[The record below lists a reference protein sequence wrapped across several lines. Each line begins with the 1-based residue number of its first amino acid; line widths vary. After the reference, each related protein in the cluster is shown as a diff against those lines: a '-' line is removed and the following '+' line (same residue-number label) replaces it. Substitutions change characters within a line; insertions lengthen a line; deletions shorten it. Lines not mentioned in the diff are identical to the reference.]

1 MILLYLTIIKKTIM
15 KNSTLISLS
24 FFLITFLSSAQGI
37 SDQVNNQLAAL
48 VANNELLLE
57 DIQWELSS
65 DHISST
71 SGVHHIYYSQVLND
85 IEVFGSQS
93 SIHILED
100 GAVLSATNNFIF
112 KITTKLKNSTN
123 ASLTAVEA
131 IQSAANQLQY
141 SITNELS
148 VLESFTGVSQRQII
162 SNGGMSLSPIP
173 AKLMYQL
180 VDDQLKLVWDLSI
193 QEKSQENW
201 WNIRVD
207 ATTGNIIDKNNYLL
221 SCGFDH
227 QHEESLNYNKNL
239 YNILDY
245 KNSNLVTVA
254 NCDEC
259 YEVLA
264 MPIESPYYGERTIEI
279 QPAYLTA
286 SPFGWHDVDGVTGA
300 DFTVTKGNNVDAY
313 EDGDNIGYQ
322 PDGDVQLDFTGYP
335 FDPIYSNTNQYEDSA
350 ITNLFYWNNIIHDLV
365 YVYGFD
371 EEAGNFQENNYGN
384 GGSENDSVNAE
395 AQDGSGTCNANFGT
409 PPDGSNPTMQM
420 YVCNDK
426 DGDFDN
432 LVIVHEYGHGI
443 SNRLTGGPTNTGCL
457 NNNEQMGEGWSDYYG
472 VLMTIKPGDLG
483 TDARGVGTYL
493 FGQGAGADG
502 IRPYPY
508 STDLA
513 INPQTYDDICG
524 AAIPHGVGS
533 VWATALWEVT
543 WALIDDYGFDTDF
556 YNFTGDVD
564 LDAGNIQAFAL
575 VTEGMK
581 LQPCNPSFI
590 DGRDAIIAADLAIYG
605 GANECLLWEAFAK
618 RGLGFSAD
626 SGSSDSTCDGT
637 QAFDSP
643 VPAINTEAS
652 ICEGQGLQI
661 FGGGTPIGGVY
672 SGTGVTDDG
681 NGLSYT
687 FDPSIA
693 GVGFHTIAYEVTSQC
708 ASGSVTDIIEVTDN
722 LPEIT
727 CQDIILELDANGEA
741 MLEIPAVVTNLE
753 AGALVIDQ
761 TGVFAPID
769 ITTSGTVV
777 SLSDDEVS
785 GAQPIG
791 FSFNYYGSDYT
802 DFFISSNGF
811 ITFDSNSAN
820 GCCSGGIIPT
830 PGDQNNLIALVW
842 EDLDPSAG
850 GVIRYK
856 TIGIAPDRILV
867 MEYDNVPYYGSDDLV
882 IVQLQLYEDTNRI
895 EIHSTDIP
903 ANGDASQGVEN
914 SDGTQGIATP
924 GRNAQSWSASEDYV
938 AFFYEPGGPADNCGL
953 STSIDLSQTLFTC
966 SDLGDN
972 TITITLTDTDGNAAT
987 CTSIVT
993 ITDPLVVCALGN
1005 QENELDSSIRLFP
1018 NPTNGQLTLFNEN
1031 NMDIET
1037 ITIFDFN
1044 GRTIQ
1049 ELVVEESS
1057 ININFS
1063 IANIAQGIYFVKI
1076 QTDEASLVK
1085 RVLKK

>member
-1 MILLYLTIIKKTIM
+1 M
-15 KNSTLISLS
+15 KNSTLLSLS
-24 FFLITFLSSAQGI
+24 FFLISFLSSAQEI
-37 SDQVNNQLAAL
+37 SDQINSQLAAL
-48 VANNELLLE
+48 VANNELLSE

-71 SGVHHIYYSQVLND
+71 SGVHHIYYSQMLND

-93 SIHILED
+93 SIHILEN
-100 GAVLSATNNFIF
+100 GTTLLATNNFIF
-112 KITTKLKNSTN
+112 KITSKLKNSSN
-123 ASLTAVEA
+123 ANLTAVQA
-131 IQSAANQLQY
+131 IQSVANQLEY
-141 SITNELS
+141 SITEELS
-148 VLESFTGVSQRQII
+148 ILESFAGVSQRQII
-162 SNGGMSLSPIP
+162 SNGGISLSPIP

-180 VDDQLKLVWDLSI
+180 VDNQLKLVWDVSI
-193 QEKSQENW
+193 QEKSQKNW

-207 ATTGNIIDKNNYLL
+207 ANTGIIIDKNNYLL
-221 SCGFDH
+221 SCGFEH

-239 YNILDY
+239 YNIVDY

-259 YEVLA
+259 YEVFD

-279 QPAYLTA
+279 QPAYLPA

-300 DFTVTKGNNVDAY
+300 DFTVTKGNNVDSY

-322 PDGDVQLDFTGYP
+322 PDGGLQLDFTGYP
-335 FDPIYSNTNQYEDSA
+335 FDPIYSNANQYEDAA
-350 ITNLFYWNNIIHDLV
+350 ITNLFYWNNIIHDLL
-365 YVYGFD
+365 YVYGFN

-384 GGSENDSVNAE
+384 GGSESDSVNAE

-443 SNRLTGGPTNTGCL
+443 SNRLTGGPTNTSCL

-472 VLMTIKPGDLG
+472 VLMTIEPGDLG
-483 TDARGVGTYL
+483 TDSRGVGTYL
-493 FGQGAGADG
+493 FGQGPDANG
-502 IRPYPY
+502 IRPFPY

-513 INPQTYDDICG
+513 INPQTYDDICNL
-524 AAIPHGVGS
+524 AIPHGVGS

-543 WALIDDYGFDTDF
+543 WALIDEYGFDTNF
-556 YNFTGDVD
+556 YNFTADVD
-564 LDAGNIQAFAL
+564 QDAGNIQAFAL

-590 DGRDAIIAADLAIYG
+590 DGRDAIIAADFAIYG

-618 RGLGFSAD
+618 RGLGYSAD
-626 SGSSDSTCDGT
+626 AGSSDSTCDGT
-637 QAFDSP
+637 AAFDSP
-643 VPAINTEAS
+643 VPAINTQES

-661 FGGGTPIGGVY
+661 FSGGTPTGGVY

-681 NGLSYT
+681 NGLTYT

-693 GVGFHTIAYEVTSQC
+693 GVGFHTITYEVTSQC
-708 ASGSVTDIIEVTDN
+708 ASGSVTDTIEVTDN

-727 CQDIILELDANGEA
+727 CQDVTLELDFNGEVV
-741 MLEIPAVVTNLE
+741 LEIPNIVTNLE
-753 AGALVIDQ
+753 PGALVIDQ
-761 TGVFAPID
+761 TGVFSPID
-769 ITTSGTVV
+769 ITTTGSVV
-777 SLSDDEVS
+777 NLGDDEVS

-811 ITFDSNSAN
+811 ISFSATSN
-820 GCCSGGIIPT
+820 GCCSGGVIPN
-830 PGDQNNLIALVW
+830 PGDENNLIALVW
-842 EDLDPSAG
+842 EDLDPTAG
-850 GVIRYK
+850 GIIRYE
-856 TIGIAPDRILV
+856 TIGVAPDRILV
-867 MEYDNVPYYGSDDLV
+867 MEYDNVPYYGSDDVV
-882 IVQLQLYEDTNRI
+882 IVQLQLYEGTNRI
-895 EIHSTDIP
+895 EIHSTNIP
-903 ANGDASQGVEN
+903 VNGDATQGVEN
-914 SDGTQGIATP
+914 SNGTEGIATP
-924 GRNAQSWSASEDYV
+924 GRNAQAWSASEDYV
-938 AFFYEPGGPADNCGL
+938 AFFYEAGGPADNCGL
-953 STSIDLSQTLFTC
+953 TTSIDLSQTVFTC

-972 TITITLTDTDGNAAT
+972 TITITLTDTDGNADT
-987 CTSIVT
+987 CLSVVT
-993 ITDPLVVCALGN
+993 ITDPLVICALGN
-1005 QENELDSSIRLFP
+1005 QSNELDSSIRLFP
-1018 NPTNGQLTLFNEN
+1018 NPTDGQLTLVNEN

-1044 GRTIQ
+1044 GRSIQ
-1049 ELVVEESS
+1049 ELVVGESF

-1063 IANIAQGIYFVKI
+1063 IANIARGIYFVKI
-1076 QTDEASLVK
+1076 QTDEATVVK
-1085 RVLKK
+1085 RVLKQ

>member
-1 MILLYLTIIKKTIM
+1 M
-15 KNSTLISLS
+15 KNNTLLSLT

-37 SDQVNNQLAAL
+37 SDQVNSQLEAL
-48 VANNELLLE
+48 VANNKLLSE

-71 SGVHHIYYSQVLND
+71 SGVHHIYYSQIFND

-93 SIHILED
+93 SLHILEN
-100 GAVLSATNNFIF
+100 GTTLSATNNFIF
-112 KITTKLKNSTN
+112 KITAKLKNSLN
-123 ASLTAVEA
+123 ANLTAVQA
-131 IQSAANQLQY
+131 IQSVANQLEY
-141 SITNELS
+141 SITEELL
-148 VLESFTGVSQRQII
+148 VLESFAGVSQRQII
-162 SNGGMSLSPIP
+162 SNGGISLSPIP

-193 QEKSQENW
+193 QEKSQKNW

-207 ATTGNIIDKNNYLL
+207 ATTGIILDKNNYLL
-221 SCGFDH
+221 SCGFEH
-227 QHEESLNYNKNL
+227 HHEESLNYNKNL

-245 KNSNLVTVA
+245 KKSNLVTVA
-254 NCDEC
+254 DCDEC

-279 QPAYLTA
+279 QPAYLPA

-300 DFTVTKGNNVDAY
+300 DFTVTKGNNVDSY

-322 PDGDVQLDFTGYP
+322 PDGGVQLDFTGYP
-335 FDPIYSNTNQYEDSA
+335 FDPIYSNANQYEDAA

-384 GGSENDSVNAE
+384 GGSESDSVNAE

-443 SNRLTGGPTNTGCL
+443 SNRLTGGPSNTGCL

-472 VLMTIKPGDLG
+472 VLMTIEPGDLG
-483 TDARGVGTYL
+483 TDSRGVGTYL
-493 FGQGAGADG
+493 FGQGADANG
-502 IRPYPY
+502 IRPFPY

-513 INPQTYDDICG
+513 INPQTYDDICNL
-524 AAIPHGVGS
+524 AIPHGVGS

-543 WALIDDYGFDTDF
+543 WALIDEYGFDTDF
-556 YNFTGDVD
+556 YNFTADVD
-564 LDAGNIQAFAL
+564 QDAGNIQAFAL

-618 RGLGFSAD
+618 RGLGYSAD
-626 SGSSDSTCDGT
+626 AGSSDSTCDGT
-637 QAFDSP
+637 AAFDSP
-643 VPAINTEAS
+643 VPAINTEES

-661 FGGGTPIGGVY
+661 FGGGTPTGGVY

-681 NGLSYT
+681 NGLTYT

-708 ASGSVTDIIEVTDN
+708 ASGSVTDTIEVTDN

-727 CQDIILELDANGEA
+727 CQDITLELDVNGEVV
-741 MLEIPAVVTNLE
+741 LEIPNVVTNLE
-753 AGALVIDQ
+753 PGALVIDQ
-761 TGVFAPID
+761 TGVFSPID
-769 ITTSGTVV
+769 ITTTGSVV
-777 SLSDDEVS
+777 SLGDDEVS

-811 ITFDSNSAN
+811 ISFSATSN
-820 GCCSGGIIPT
+820 GCCSGGVIPS
-830 PGDQNNLIALVW
+830 PGDENNLIALVW
-842 EDLDPSAG
+842 EDLDPTAG
-850 GVIRYK
+850 GVIRYE
-856 TIGIAPDRILV
+856 TIGVAPDRVLV
-867 MEYDNVPYYGSDDLV
+867 MEYDNVPYYGSDDAV
-882 IVQLQLYEDTNRI
+882 IVQLQLHEDTNRI
-895 EIHSTDIP
+895 EIHSTNIP
-903 ANGDASQGVEN
+903 VNGDATQGVEN
-914 SDGTQGIATP
+914 SNGTEGIATP
-924 GRNAQSWSASEDYV
+924 GRNSQSWSASEDYV
-938 AFFYEPGGPADNCGL
+938 AFFYEAGGPADNCGL
-953 STSIDLSQTLFTC
+953 TTSIDLSQTVFTC

-972 TITITLTDTDGNAAT
+972 SITITLTDTDGNTAT

-993 ITDPLVVCALGN
+993 INDPLVVCILGD
-1005 QENELDSSIRLFP
+1005 QEIELGTIISLFP
-1018 NPTNGQLTLFNEN
+1018 NPTNGQLTVFNEN

-1037 ITIFDFN
+1037 ITVIDIN
-1044 GRTIQ
+1044 GRIIQ

-1076 QTDEASLVK
+1076 QTDEASVVK
-1085 RVLKK
+1085 RILKQ

>member
-1 MILLYLTIIKKTIM
+1 M
-15 KNSTLISLS
+15 KNTTLISLS

-71 SGVHHIYYSQVLND
+71 SGVHHIYYSQIFND
-85 IEVFGSQS
+85 IEVFESQS
-93 SIHILED
+93 SLHILED
-100 GAVLSATNNFIF
+100 GTVLSATNNFIF
-112 KITTKLKNSTN
+112 KITAKLKNSINT
-123 ASLTAVEA
+123 SLTAVQA
-131 IQSAANQLQY
+131 IQSAASQLQY

-148 VLESFTGVSQRQII
+148 VLESFAGVSQRQII

-173 AKLMYQL
+173 AKLMYQM

-193 QEKSQENW
+193 QEKSQKNW

-239 YNILDY
+239 YNVLDY
-245 KNSNLVTVA
+245 KNSDLVTMA

-259 YEVLA
+259 YEVFA
-264 MPIESPYYGERTIEI
+264 MPIESPYYGERTIEV

-300 DFTVTKGNNVDAY
+300 DFIVTKGNNVDAY

-322 PDGDVQLDFTGYP
+322 PDGNGQLDFSGYP
-335 FDPIYSNTNQYEDSA
+335 FDPIYSNTNQYEDAA

-365 YVYGFD
+365 HVYGFD

-384 GGSENDSVNAE
+384 GGSESDSVNAE

-472 VLMTIKPGDLG
+472 VLMTIKPGDSG
-483 TDARGVGTYL
+483 TDARGIGTYL

-513 INPQTYDDICG
+513 INPQTYDDICNL
-524 AAIPHGVGS
+524 AIPHGVGS

-564 LDAGNIQAFAL
+564 QDAGNIQAFAL

-626 SGSSDSTCDGT
+626 AGSSGSTCDGT
-637 QAFDSP
+637 PAFDSP
-643 VPAINTEAS
+643 VPAINTEEF

-693 GVGFHTIAYEVTSQC
+693 GVGFHTISYEVTSQC

-727 CQDIILELDANGEA
+727 CQDITLELDANGEVV
-741 MLEIPAVVTNLE
+741 LEIPNVVTNLE

-777 SLSDDEVS
+777 SLGDDEVS
-785 GAQPIG
+785 GAQSIG

-820 GCCSGGIIPT
+820 GCCSGGLIPS
-830 PGDQNNLIALVW
+830 PGDENNLIALVW

-850 GVIRYK
+850 GVIRYE

-867 MEYDNVPYYGSDDLV
+867 MEYDNVPYYGVDDLV
-882 IVQLQLYEDTNRI
+882 KVQLQLHEDTNRI
-895 EIHSTDIP
+895 EIHSTNIP
-903 ANGDASQGVEN
+903 ANGDATQGVEN
-914 SDGTQGIATP
+914 SDGTEGIATP

-966 SDLGDN
+966 SELGDN

-1049 ELVVEESS
+1049 ELVVEESF

-1076 QTDEASLVK
+1076 KTDEASVVK
-1085 RVLKK
+1085 RVLKQ

>member
-1 MILLYLTIIKKTIM
+1 MKIGTLL
-15 KNSTLISLS
+15 SL
-24 FFLITFLSSAQGI
+24 FFYLITFFSSAQGI
-37 SDQVNNQLAAL
+37 SDKVNNQLAEL
-48 VANNELLLE
+48 VSNNELLIE
-57 DIQWELSS
+57 DINWELSS
-65 DHISST
+65 DHISSV
-71 SGVHHIYYSQVLND
+71 SGVHHIYYSQMLND

-93 SIHILED
+93 SLHILSD
-100 GAVLSATNNFIF
+100 GSVLSSTNNFVF
-112 KITTKLKNSTN
+112 KITAKLKNSTN
-123 ASLTAVEA
+123 ASITAVQA

-148 VLESFTGVSQRQII
+148 VLESFAGVSQRQII

-180 VDDQLKLVWDLSI
+180 VDDQLKLVWDVSI
-193 QEKSQENW
+193 QEKSQKDW

-207 ATTGNIIDKNNYLL
+207 ATTGTIIDKNNYLL

-227 QHEESLNYNKNL
+227 QHEESLDYNKNL
-239 YNILDY
+239 NKVSNYN
-245 KNSNLVTVA
+245 NSSLVTVA
-254 NCDEC
+254 DCDEC
-259 YEVLA
+259 YEVFA
-264 MPIESPYYGERTIEI
+264 MPVESPYYGERTIEI

-300 DFTVTKGNNVDAY
+300 DYTVTKGNNVDAY
-313 EDGDNIGYQ
+313 EDGDNFGYQ

-335 FDPIYSNTNQYEDSA
+335 FDPIYSNTNQYEDAA

-384 GGSENDSVNAE
+384 GGSESDSVNAE

-420 YVCNDK
+420 YVCDDK

-457 NNNEQMGEGWSDYYG
+457 GNNEQMGEGWSDYYG
-472 VLMTIKPGDLG
+472 VLMTIEPGDLG

-493 FGQGAGADG
+493 FGQGADANG

-513 INPQTYDDICG
+513 INPQTYDDICNL
-524 AAIPHGVGS
+524 AIPHGVGS

-543 WALIDDYGFDTDF
+543 WALIDEYGFDTDF
-556 YNFTGDVD
+556 YNFTADVD
-564 LDAGNIQAFAL
+564 QDAGNIQAFAL

-618 RGLGFSAD
+618 RGLGYSAD
-626 SGSSDSTCDGT
+626 AGSSDSTCDGT
-637 QAFDSP
+637 AAFDSP
-643 VPAINTEAS
+643 VPAINTEES
-652 ICEGQGLQI
+652 ICEGQGLQT
-661 FGGGTPIGGVY
+661 FGGGTPTGGVY
-672 SGTGVTDDG
+672 SGIGVTDDG
-681 NGLSYT
+681 NGLTYT

-693 GVGFHTIAYEVTSQC
+693 GVGFHTITYEVTSQC
-708 ASGSVTDIIEVTDN
+708 ASGSVTDTIEVTDN
-722 LPEIT
+722 LPEII
-727 CQDIILELDANGEA
+727 CQDITLELDSNGEA
-741 MLEIPAVVTNLE
+741 VLEIPNIVTNLE
-753 AGALVIDQ
+753 PGALVIDQ

-769 ITTSGTVV
+769 ITTTGSVV
-777 SLSDDEVS
+777 NLGDDEVS
-785 GAQPIG
+785 DAQPIG
-791 FSFNYYGSDYT
+791 FTFTYYGFDYT

-811 ITFDSNSAN
+811 ITFDSNSTN
-820 GCCSGGIIPT
+820 GCCSGELIPS
-830 PGDQNNLIALVW
+830 PGDENNLIALIW
-842 EDLDPSAG
+842 QDLDPTAG
-850 GVIRYK
+850 GVIRYE
-856 TIGIAPDRILV
+856 TIGVAPDRILV
-867 MEYDNVPYYGSDDLV
+867 MEYDNVPYYGSDDVV

-895 EIHSTDIP
+895 EIHSTNIP
-903 ANGDASQGVEN
+903 ENNPATQGVEN
-914 SDGTQGIATP
+914 SNGTEGIATP
-924 GRNAQSWSASEDYV
+924 GRNAQAWSASEDYV

-987 CTSIVT
+987 CSSVVT
-993 ITDPLVVCALGN
+993 VTDPLVICALGN
-1005 QENELDSSIRLFP
+1005 QENELDTSIRLFP
-1018 NPTNGQLTLFNEN
+1018 NPTDGQLTLVNEN

-1076 QTDEASLVK
+1076 QTDEASVVR
-1085 RVLKK
+1085 RVLKQ

>member
-1 MILLYLTIIKKTIM
+1 MKIGTLL
-15 KNSTLISLS
+15 SL
-24 FFLITFLSSAQGI
+24 FFYLITFFSYAQGI
-37 SDQVNNQLAAL
+37 SDKVNNQLAEL
-48 VANNELLLE
+48 VTNNQLLIE
-57 DIQWELSS
+57 DINWELSS
-65 DHISST
+65 DHISSV
-71 SGVHHIYYSQVLND
+71 SGVHHIYYSQMLND

-93 SIHILED
+93 SLHILSD
-100 GAVLSATNNFIF
+100 GSVLSSTNNFVF
-112 KITTKLKNSTN
+112 KITAKLKNSTN
-123 ASLTAVEA
+123 ASLTAVQA

-148 VLESFTGVSQRQII
+148 VLESFAGVSQRQII

-180 VDDQLKLVWDLSI
+180 VDDQLKLVWDVSI
-193 QEKSQENW
+193 QEKSQKDW

-207 ATTGNIIDKNNYLL
+207 ATTGTIIDKSNYLL

-227 QHEESLNYNKNL
+227 QHEESLDYNKNL
-239 YNILDY
+239 NKVSNYN
-245 KNSNLVTVA
+245 NSSLVTA
-254 NCDEC
+254 ADCDEC
-259 YEVLA
+259 YEVFA
-264 MPIESPYYGERTIEI
+264 MPVESPYYGERTIEI

-300 DFTVTKGNNVDAY
+300 DFTVTKGNNVDSY
-313 EDGDNIGYQ
+313 EDGDNFGYQ

-335 FDPIYSNTNQYEDSA
+335 FDPIYSNTNQYEDAA

-384 GGSENDSVNAE
+384 GGSESDPVNAE

-420 YVCNDK
+420 YVCGDK

-472 VLMTIKPGDLG
+472 VLMTIKPGDSG

-513 INPQTYDDICG
+513 INPQTYDDICNL
-524 AAIPHGVGS
+524 AIPHGVGS

-564 LDAGNIQAFAL
+564 QDAGNIQAFAL

-590 DGRDAIIAADLAIYG
+590 DGRDAIIAADIAIYG

-618 RGLGFSAD
+618 RGLGYSAD
-626 SGSSDSTCDGT
+626 AGSSDSTCDGT
-637 QAFDSP
+637 AAFDSP
-643 VPAINTEAS
+643 VPAINTEES
-652 ICEGQGLQI
+652 ICEGQGLQT
-661 FGGGTPIGGVY
+661 FGGGTPTGGVY

-681 NGLSYT
+681 NGLTYT
-687 FDPSIA
+687 FDPSSA

-727 CQDIILELDANGEA
+727 CQNITLELDSNGEA
-741 MLEIPAVVTNLE
+741 VLEIPSVVTNLE
-753 AGALVIDQ
+753 PGALVIDQ

-777 SLSDDEVS
+777 SLGDDEVS
-785 GAQPIG
+785 GEQPIG
-791 FSFNYYGSDYT
+791 FTFNYYGSDYT

-811 ITFDSNSAN
+811 ITFDSNSTN
-820 GCCSGGIIPT
+820 GCCSGGLIPSS
-830 PGDQNNLIALVW
+830 GDENNLIALVW

-850 GVIRYK
+850 GVIRYE
-856 TIGIAPDRILV
+856 TIGTAPDRILV

-882 IVQLQLYEDTNRI
+882 KVQLQLFEDTNRI
-895 EIHSTDIP
+895 EIHSTNIP
-903 ANGDASQGVEN
+903 ENNPATQGVEN
-914 SDGTQGIATP
+914 SNGTEGIATP
-924 GRNAQSWSASEDYV
+924 GRNAQAWSASEDYV

-987 CTSIVT
+987 CSPVVT
-993 ITDPLVVCALGN
+993 VTDPLVICALGN
-1005 QENELDSSIRLFP
+1005 QGNELDNSIRLFP
-1018 NPTNGQLTLFNEN
+1018 NPTDGQLTLVNEN

-1049 ELVVEESS
+1049 KLVVEESS

-1076 QTDEASLVK
+1076 QTDEASVVK
-1085 RVLKK
+1085 RVLKQ

>member
-1 MILLYLTIIKKTIM
+1 MKIGTLL
-15 KNSTLISLS
+15 TL
-24 FFLITFLSSAQGI
+24 FFYLITFFSSAQGI
-37 SDQVNNQLAAL
+37 SDKVNNQLAEL
-48 VANNELLLE
+48 VTNNQLLIE
-57 DIQWELSS
+57 DINWELSS
-65 DHISST
+65 DHISSV
-71 SGVHHIYYSQVLND
+71 SGVHHIYYSQMLND

-93 SIHILED
+93 SIHVLAD
-100 GAVLSATNNFIF
+100 GSVLSSTNNFVF
-112 KITTKLKNSTN
+112 KITAKLKNSTN
-123 ASLTAVEA
+123 ASLTAVQA

-148 VLESFTGVSQRQII
+148 VLESFAGVSQRQII

-193 QEKSQENW
+193 QEKSQKNW

-207 ATTGNIIDKNNYLL
+207 ATTGTIIDKNNYML

-227 QHEESLNYNKNL
+227 QHEESLDYNKNL
-239 YNILDY
+239 NKVLNYN
-245 KNSNLVTVA
+245 NSSLVTVA
-254 NCDEC
+254 DCDEC
-259 YEVLA
+259 YEVFA
-264 MPIESPYYGERTIEI
+264 MPVESPYYGERTIEI
-279 QPAYLTA
+279 QPAYLIA
-286 SPFGWHDVDGVTGA
+286 SPFGWHDVDGVTGP

-313 EDGDNIGYQ
+313 EDGDNFGYQ

-335 FDPIYSNTNQYEDSA
+335 FDPIYSNTNQYEDAA

-365 YVYGFD
+365 YVYGFN

-384 GGSENDSVNAE
+384 GGSESDPVNAE

-420 YVCNDK
+420 YVCDDK

-457 NNNEQMGEGWSDYYG
+457 SNNEQMGEGWSDYYG
-472 VLMTIKPGDLG
+472 VLMTIKPGDSG

-508 STDLA
+508 STDLT
-513 INPQTYDDICG
+513 INPQTYDDICNL
-524 AAIPHGVGS
+524 AIPHGVGS

-564 LDAGNIQAFAL
+564 QDAGNIQAFAL

-590 DGRDAIIAADLAIYG
+590 DGRDAIIAADIAIYG

-626 SGSSDSTCDGT
+626 AGSSGSTCDGT
-637 QAFDSP
+637 PAFDSP
-643 VPAINTEAS
+643 VPAINTEES

-661 FGGGTPIGGVY
+661 FGGGTPTGGVY

-681 NGLSYT
+681 NGLTYT
-687 FDPSIA
+687 FDPSSA
-693 GVGFHTIAYEVTSQC
+693 GVGFHTIAYEVSSQC

-727 CQDIILELDANGEA
+727 CQNITLELDSNGEA
-741 MLEIPAVVTNLE
+741 VLEIPNVVTNLE
-753 AGALVIDQ
+753 PGALVIDQ

-777 SLSDDEVS
+777 SLGDDEVS

-791 FSFNYYGSDYT
+791 FSLNYYGSDYT

-820 GCCSGGIIPT
+820 GCCSGGLIPSS
-830 PGDQNNLIALVW
+830 GDENNLIALVW

-850 GVIRYK
+850 GVIRYE
-856 TIGIAPDRILV
+856 TIGTAPDRILV
-867 MEYDNVPYYGSDDLV
+867 MEYDNVPYYGGSDDLV
-882 IVQLQLYEDTNRI
+882 KVQLQLFEETNRI
-895 EIHSTDIP
+895 EIHSTNIP
-903 ANGDASQGVEN
+903 ANGDATQGVEN
-914 SDGTQGIATP
+914 SNGTEGIATP

-938 AFFYEPGGPADNCGL
+938 AFFYEPGEPADNCGL

-987 CTSIVT
+987 CSSVVT
-993 ITDPLVVCALGN
+993 VTDPLVICALGN
-1005 QENELDSSIRLFP
+1005 QGNELDTSIRLFP
-1018 NPTNGQLTLFNEN
+1018 NPTDGQLTLVNEN

-1049 ELVVEESS
+1049 ELAVEESS

-1076 QTDEASLVK
+1076 QTDEASVVK
-1085 RVLKK
+1085 RVLKQ